1 MTSSLTPTNKKVLV
15 EVPGY
20 FHALLLTH
28 TDEVCQ
34 IVNDWIS
41 RMELK

>member
-1 MTSSLTPTNKKVLV
+1 MAEAATPPEKKVLV

-28 TDEVCQ
+28 TDEVCDILNEWMQ
-34 IVNDWIS
+34 KN
-41 RMELK
+41 K